1 MLPVRME
8 RHCARCHSLLF
19 DEHDP
24 RKVVPHGNVSAVYDT
39 LQAHF
44 IREYLAATDARAGSG
59 RSDARRPGGE
69 AAIMTRDEQ
78 RRARDW
84 ADRQSGLIADELIG
98 KRVCV
103 QCHRVSHEDDGWH
116 VKPVRLRQTWMPA
129 ARFDHA
135 AHATTECTKCHAE
148 ALESKKSQDVLMPRI
163 GTCRTCHGGPADS
176 SRVRSD
182 CGMCHQFHLPG
193 RGLFDAPAP
202 TSKR

>member
-1 MLPVRME
+1 MLPIRME
-8 RHCARCHSLLF
+8 PHCARCHSLLF

-24 RKVVPHGNVSAVYDT
+24 RKVVPHGSVPAVFDT
-39 LQAHF
+39 LQSHF
-44 IREYLAATDARAGSG
+44 IREYLAETDARASG
-59 RSDARRPGGE
+59 RSREARRPGGE
-69 AAIMTRDEQ
+69 AAIMTREEQ

-84 ADRQSGLIADELIG
+84 ADRQSALIADELIG

-103 QCHRVSHEDDGWH
+103 QCHQVSRDDKGWQIA
-116 VKPVRLRQTWMPA
+116 PVRITQTWMPR

-148 ALESKKSQDVLMPRI
+148 ALESKKSGDVLMPRI
-163 GTCRTCHGGPADS
+163 STCRSCHGGAQDS
-176 SRVRSD
+176 TRVRSD

-193 RGLFDAPAP
+193 RGLFDASAQ